1 MAVTTATSGIE
12 HVFVLMLENR
22 SFDHMLGFSRITGTD
37 PETGRITHARGLT
50 GSESNTFNG
59 KKYAVSKGADYRMP
73 VDPRHEFQDVLHQL
87 CGEES
92 TYSKG
97 GEYPPINNSGFVASY
112 VASGGSPA
120 EIMKCYTPAQLPVLN
135 ALAKEFVTCDNW
147 LSSLPGPTWPNRMF
161 VHAASSGGLDHSPS
175 I

>member
-1 MAVTTATSGIE
+1 
-12 HVFVLMLENR
+12 
-22 SFDHMLGFSRITGTD
+22 
-37 PETGRITHARGLT
+37 
-50 GSESNTFNG
+50 G

-147 LSSLPGPTWPNRMF
+147 LSSMPGPTWPNRMF
-161 VHAASSGGLDHSPS
+161 AHAASSGGLDHSPTIFEIAQWEAIS
-175 I
+175 GFRFLNGTIFDRLANAGIAR